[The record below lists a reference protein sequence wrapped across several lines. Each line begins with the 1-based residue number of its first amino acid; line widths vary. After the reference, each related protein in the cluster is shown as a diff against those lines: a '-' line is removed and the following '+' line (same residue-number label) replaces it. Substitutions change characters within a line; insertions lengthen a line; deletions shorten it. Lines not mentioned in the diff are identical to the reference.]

1 MSNTELVTDGG
12 VQEKNPIIAAILS
25 WFIPG
30 IGQIYAGQ
38 TKRGG
43 VWLAIWIAYVVVAFV
58 LSFIGVGLLLFF
70 IEPLL
75 HLAPAYDA
83 YDQTQKV
90 NTGETQ
96 IGTGEAQV

>member
-1 MSNTELVTDGG
+1 MSDTELVTDGG
-12 VQEKNPIIAAILS
+12 VEEKSPIIAAILS

-43 VWLAIWIAYVVVAFV
+43 VWLTIWIVYVIVAFV

-83 YDQTQKV
+83 F
-90 NTGETQ
+90 NETQ
-96 IGTGEAQV
+96 QINAGGVQSVGEAQA